1 VRRAFRHGLTLHRAL
16 LLALVLLTAFA
27 ASARVGGGNSY
38 SGGGGSGSGGG
49 DGGGEI
55 LYLAFRFLLWL
66 TIEYPVIGVP
76 TDVVVIIFVVRYFKR
91 KNAVS
96 VFTVSTATATASTGA
111 LPSVRLDALRS
122 FDANFSEITF
132 SDFCYSLYARAHD
145 ARGKDALENYAP
157 YLSDSARRALRSRN
171 PQGLTEVRG
180 VVIGSF
186 TIAGVHGLET
196 PLVSV
201 TAAFTSNYT
210 EVTAAGTSTW
220 YVREQWTLERA
231 RDILSPEPQK
241 AKADHCPRCGAALRT
256 RTDGACEYC
265 GVRIENGSFQWYVR
279 SIALLKR
286 ETRGP
291 LLTSNVPEQGTDRAT
306 IYQPRFNECRA
317 AFEAANPAFTWP
329 RFEARV
335 SEIATELQNAWT
347 AREWE
352 RVRPLESD
360 SLFQMHR
367 YWIDA
372 YCAQGLR
379 NVVADFTITGIQT
392 VKIDID
398 AFYESITI
406 RLWAQGR
413 DHTLDDAGR
422 VVAGSQTQV
431 RRWSEY
437 WTFIRAR
444 AAADG
449 TRKTPCPNC
458 GALVTA
464 GAIGICEYCGGKLT
478 RGDFDWVLSRIEQ
491 DEDYGG

>member
-1 VRRAFRHGLTLHRAL
+1 VTPRRAL
-16 LLALVLLTAFA
+16 LLALVLGVVLLTAFA
-27 ASARVGGGNSY
+27 ASARVGGGDSY

-76 TDVVVIIFVVRYFKR
+76 TDVVVIIVVVRYFKR

-96 VFTVSTATATASTGA
+96 VFTVSTASSTTSSAAS
-111 LPSVRLDALRS
+111 PSLRLDGLRS

-132 SDFCYSLYARAHD
+132 SDFCYSLYARTHD
-145 ARGKDALENYAP
+145 ARGKNELENYAP

-180 VVIGSF
+180 IVIGSF

-201 TAAFTSNYT
+201 TVAFTSNYT

-265 GVRIENGSFQWYVR
+265 GVKIENGSFQWYVR

-291 LLTSNVPEQGTDRAT
+291 LLTSNVPERGTDQAT
-306 IYQPRFNECRA
+306 IYQPRFNERRA
-317 AFEAANPAFTWP
+317 AFEAANPTFAWP

-335 SEIATELQNAWT
+335 TEIATELQNAWT
-347 AREWE
+347 ARDWE

-372 YCAQGLR
+372 YRAQGLR

-392 VKIDID
+392 VKIDVD

-464 GAIGICEYCGGKLT
+464 GATGICEYCGGKLT

-491 DEDYGG
+491 DEEYGG